1 MMIPTYQPQSAND
14 EIRKKV
20 SKRNIKVLSILQLL
34 CGALAVITQ
43 IIALSNQQFSREWGV
58 VIMGTGLWTGLF
70 FGITGLV
77 GLFTSQK
84 PSKCK

>member
-1 MMIPTYQPQSAND
+1 MIPTYQPQSAND